1 MLTLNIPTEPRW
13 LDLPQGVRLLSR
25 PITTA
30 VMQAAQSAAARRL
43 EAAREAGPLDLD
55 WERGLAF
62 LYLVQGLARHTV
74 LDWQGVGDATGAPL
88 ALSPE
93 GLDRLMEHDAI
104 ASAFWMRA
112 TAPVQ
117 ALVAEGNGCA
127 PGLPGI
133 GAVGP
138 DTAAVANALG

>member
-1 MLTLNIPTEPRW
+1 MLTLDIPTEPRW
-13 LDLPQGVRLLSR
+13 LDLPDGVRLRVR
-25 PITTA
+25 PVTTA
-30 VMQAAQSAAARRL
+30 VMQAAQSGAARRL
-43 EAAREAGPLDLD
+43 EAAREAGPLDPD

-62 LYLVQGLARHTV
+62 LYLVQGLARHAV
-74 LDWQGVGDATGAPL
+74 LDWQGVGDAAGTSLP
-88 ALSPE
+88 LSPE
-93 GLDRLMEHDAI
+93 AVDRLMEHDAI

-127 PGLPGI
+127 PAPAGTGV
-133 GAVGP
+133 AGP